1 MTPGM
6 LKPPWHFVTR
16 TAKHSHRA
24 TGQNARAL
32 RERRRAGG
40 LRLSGSFFT
49 PPFAGGRGLRLA
61 LRLLLRRFGLPRLPP
76 LPLPIATPLEG
87 VFSQLRT
94 LRGQNPH
101 RPPPNV
107 RDISRPA

>member
-61 LRLLLRRFGLPRLPP
+61 LRLLLRRFGLPRL
-76 LPLPIATPLEG
+76 
-87 VFSQLRT
+87 
-94 LRGQNPH
+94 
-101 RPPPNV
+101 RPPA
-107 RDISRPA
+107 SAPADSNTP

>member
-24 TGQNARAL
+24 TGKNARAL

-61 LRLLLRRFGLPRLPP
+61 LRLLRFGPASA
-76 LPLPIATPLEG
+76 PLPIATPLEG
-87 VFSQLRT
+87 VFSQLRRVPT
-94 LRGQNPH
+94 RTN

-107 RDISRPA
+107 REHLAARLGWG